1 MALDDYKTA
10 LVTGA
15 SSGIGAAVV
24 TALSARGL
32 AVTAA
37 ARRAARLEAL
47 AEETG
52 CTPLV
57 VDLRD
62 TGALYDALGGLEV
75 DILGQHLEQRL
86 HATAETGIV
95 DQDIEIEPPEGIVE
109 RPGIAQVDH

>member
-1 MALDDYKTA
+1 MALDDYGTA

-37 ARRAARLEAL
+37 ARREDRLAAL
-47 AEETG
+47 ARETG

-57 VDLRD
+57 LDLRD
-62 TGALYDALGGLEV
+62 TKALYDALGGLEV
-75 DILGQHLEQRL
+75 DILVNNAGLGRGFEALFEVRP
-86 HATAETGIV
+86 E
-95 DQDIEIEPPEGIVE
+95 DIDTTLGTNVPVE
-109 RPGIAQVDH
+109 KG